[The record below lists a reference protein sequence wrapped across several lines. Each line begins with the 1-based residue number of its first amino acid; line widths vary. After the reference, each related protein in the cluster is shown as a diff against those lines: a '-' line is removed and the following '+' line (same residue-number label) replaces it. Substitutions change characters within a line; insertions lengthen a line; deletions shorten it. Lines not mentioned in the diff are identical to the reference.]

1 VRCLTLRRR
10 WGGSAGFITRGAR
23 GRCGR
28 TLGTVLLRDVPA
40 GGFTACAGALG
51 AARLRRGELAGL
63 PEQEYLFQAGEDAGQ
78 TGHDEGVD
86 GNRNPGARLRF
97 LRDAAQAGELVAE
110 GG

>member
-1 VRCLTLRRR
+1 
-10 WGGSAGFITRGAR
+10 
-23 GRCGR
+23 
-28 TLGTVLLRDVPA
+28 
-40 GGFTACAGALG
+40 
-51 AARLRRGELAGL
+51 LAGL
-63 PEQEYLFQAGEDAGQ
+63 PEQEDLFQAGEDAGQ